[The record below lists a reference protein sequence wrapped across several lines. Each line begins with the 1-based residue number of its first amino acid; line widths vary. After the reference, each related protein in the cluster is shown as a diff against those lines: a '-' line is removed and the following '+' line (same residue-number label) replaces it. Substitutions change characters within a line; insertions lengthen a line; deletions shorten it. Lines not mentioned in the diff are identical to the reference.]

1 LNSLGFHQATFYK
14 TFLAQWN
21 IVFRKFECFPL
32 PNPYVQ
38 CGKRPLPRLLEIFP
52 DTKDQIVAFGVTNL
66 ATLTI
71 EAVHDFTVSTVI
83 PRLASLWQKDE
94 EAGKE
99 ASVPDTN
106 TSTTTSNIDNS
117 PKAADNNHDTVNES
131 FLRIDELHNSL
142 ALDALAGLS
151 V

>member
-1 LNSLGFHQATFYK
+1 M
-14 TFLAQWN
+14 
-21 IVFRKFECFPL
+21 VFRKFECFL
-32 PNPYVQ
+32 HPNPYVQ
-38 CGKRPLPRLLEIFP
+38 CGKRPLLRLLEIFP
-52 DTKDQIVAFGVTNL
+52 DAKDQIVAFGVTNL

-94 EAGKE
+94 EAGEE
-99 ASVPDTN
+99 ASVTDVN
-106 TSTTTSNIDNS
+106 TSTTTSNSDNS
-117 PKAADNNHDTVNES
+117 PNAADNNHDTVNES

>member
-1 LNSLGFHQATFYK
+1 M
-14 TFLAQWN
+14 
-21 IVFRKFECFPL
+21 
-32 PNPYVQ
+32 
-38 CGKRPLPRLLEIFP
+38 
-52 DTKDQIVAFGVTNL
+52 
-66 ATLTI
+66 
-71 EAVHDFTVSTVI
+71 I